1 MDALS
6 DNKRLAKN
14 TAFLYLRM
22 LLLMFVSFYTS
33 RIVLDQLGSVDYG
46 IYNVVGSLILLFT
59 FIQGSL
65 SSSASRYLSY
75 EIGAGTEQ
83 SLRRVFCMTM
93 NIHLLFVIL
102 IVFFAETIGLWYFYN
117 KMVIPDERRIAGLVV
132 YQLSNL
138 SAILT
143 VISVPYTSMLIA
155 QEKMKQFAYLSIIEA
170 LAKLG
175 IAFCLY
181 INGID
186 KLILYA
192 SLLLLTH
199 LGVALLYYIYCK
211 KKFNASKYSLYWDKS
226 MFKEMMAYN
235 GWSISSQISANFVN
249 QIMNLLLNM
258 FFGPVVN
265 AARAVSYQVQTNISK
280 FVVNFQ
286 IALNPQV
293 IKQYASQNLKRV
305 LELTTIS
312 IKVSFSLLFIIMFPL
327 LVNADFILSIW
338 LKDVPQYTN
347 IFIVIVCSGAI
358 FGSMS
363 NVFSVIAQAANRL
376 KIFSLLTI
384 PLYLLSIPI
393 VYILLNNGAKAY
405 WALLVASLVQ
415 FLELFIKFFIIR
427 YIIKMPMHEELFVI
441 GKCIGTTFLFFII
454 GCFMRFFGGD
464 NFVMNLISLSCCFI
478 LAVVWSY
485 FCIFNNQERSLLV
498 ISIKNKFKR

>member
-211 KKFNASKYSLYWDKS
+211 KKFT
-226 MFKEMMAYN
+226 
-235 GWSISSQISANFVN
+235 I
-249 QIMNLLLNM
+249 
-258 FFGPVVN
+258 
-265 AARAVSYQVQTNISK
+265 
-280 FVVNFQ
+280 
-286 IALNPQV
+286 
-293 IKQYASQNLKRV
+293 QNK
-305 LELTTIS
+305 
-312 IKVSFSLLFIIMFPL
+312 
-327 LVNADFILSIW
+327 
-338 LKDVPQYTN
+338 
-347 IFIVIVCSGAI
+347 
-358 FGSMS
+358 
-363 NVFSVIAQAANRL
+363 
-376 KIFSLLTI
+376 
-384 PLYLLSIPI
+384 
-393 VYILLNNGAKAY
+393 
-405 WALLVASLVQ
+405 
-415 FLELFIKFFIIR
+415 
-427 YIIKMPMHEELFVI
+427 
-441 GKCIGTTFLFFII
+441 
-454 GCFMRFFGGD
+454 
-464 NFVMNLISLSCCFI
+464 
-478 LAVVWSY
+478 
-485 FCIFNNQERSLLV
+485 
-498 ISIKNKFKR
+498 